1 MFEVKS
7 LSKMIK
13 RISTYLIVP
22 ILCTILFSFSVN
34 ADSEE
39 KKYLEGWIYEGK
51 TLHPHCF
58 KTNWQSGTEIISL
71 DDCLSFANKSFGFVK
86 GSVLADG
93 DNGKGV
99 DWYSVSKKISTKK
112 CQRFASKNVSY
123 IKGKC
128 IESYSVSAGQYGYGT
143 ARLSIFA
150 VYGIFE
156 MENGDKKIVPVKRY

>member
-1 MFEVKS
+1 MLTLV
-7 LSKMIK
+7 
-13 RISTYLIVP
+13 
-22 ILCTILFSFSVN
+22 CAILFLGNVYAHS
-34 ADSEE
+34 E
-39 KKYLEGWIYEGK
+39 KKKYPEGWIYEGK
-51 TLHPHCF
+51 TLHPRCF
-58 KTNWQSGTEIISL
+58 KTNWQSGTKIISL
-71 DDCLSFANKSFGFVK
+71 DDCLSFADKSFGFVK

-99 DWYSVSKKISTKK
+99 DWYSVSEEISTKK

-143 ARLSIFA
+143 SSLSIFA

-156 MENGDKKIVPVKRY
+156 MENGEKKIVPVKRY